1 MAKVS
6 VIVPVYNT
14 EKYLRCCLNSIIT
27 QTLQDIEIVCVN
39 DGSTDSSLKILQ
51 EYAAKDKR
59 IKIINQENKGLSAAR
74 NAGLKVAT
82 ADYISFIDSDDF
94 VHLTFLERLYNA
106 IQDTNCD
113 IAGCDFAK
121 IRGKRE
127 VLPSKKGVEKIYEP
141 ALNVLLNRKNFI
153 HFNVWNKLYKR
164 ELIRGIPFIEG
175 MYYEDWVFNTCVFAG
190 AKSFVWISAPLYGY
204 RISENS
210 IMRSSY
216 SLKKMNDYVIGIEGV
231 RNFFY
236 ENYPSMWEQ
245 VKQTRVARTIKMMM
259 NSAIRSKDAK
269 ILSMTKQALKQ
280 LRYDRI
286 IGYRGL
292 SFQNKIKLFRFLH

>member
-14 EKYLRCCLNSIIT
+14 EKYLRCCMDSVIG
-27 QTLQDIEIVCVN
+27 QTLRDIEIVCVN
-39 DGSTDSSLKILQ
+39 DGSTDDSLAILQ
-51 EYAAKDKR
+51 EYAAKDER

-127 VLPSKKGVEKIYEP
+127 VLPSQKGVEKIYEP

-259 NSAIRSKDAK
+259 NSAIRSKDAE
-269 ILSMTKQALKQ
+269 ILSQTKRILKE
-280 LRYDRI
+280 LYARRI
-286 IGYRGL
+286 IGYSGL
-292 SFQNKIKLFRFLH
+292 AWHNKLKFFRFLH

>member
-14 EKYLRCCLNSIIT
+14 EKYLRCCMDSVIG
-27 QTLQDIEIVCVN
+27 QTLRDIEIVCVN
-39 DGSTDSSLKILQ
+39 DGSTDGSLAILQ
-51 EYAAKDKR
+51 EYAAKDER

-94 VHLTFLERLYNA
+94 VHPSFLERLYNA

-231 RNFFY
+231 RIFFY

>member
-14 EKYLRCCLNSIIT
+14 EKYLRCCMDSVIG
-27 QTLQDIEIVCVN
+27 QTLRDIEIVCVN
-39 DGSTDSSLKILQ
+39 DGSTDGSLAILQ

-94 VHLTFLERLYNA
+94 VHPSFLEQLYRA
-106 IQDTNCD
+106 IKENNCD
-113 IAGCDFAK
+113 VAGCDFAK
-121 IRGKRE
+121 IKKDERLPFIGKI
-127 VLPSKKGVEKIYEP
+127 KAKIYEP